1 MQQMIL
7 LLSEKACQIV
17 DCVALLLEILAA
29 LLLRILLCFVSGI
42 SAAKPEGLSL
52 SPHMV
57 GLQTSPSKTT
67 KGH

>member
-17 DCVALLLEILAA
+17 DCVALLEILAA
-29 LLLRILLCFVSGI
+29 LLLRIRLCFVSGI